1 MMGPEK
7 QQILAAQ
14 DARLHE
20 EISRILVE
28 FISQKIDKTQKDAK
42 IAAAADRYKNRPEIA
57 AWVNEITQAAL
68 SVQ

>member
-14 DARLHE
+14 DARMHE
-20 EISRILVE
+20 EIRSILVE

-42 IAAAADRYKNRPEIA
+42 ITAVADRYRNRPEIA
-57 AWVNEITQAAL
+57 AWVEEVTQAAL
-68 SVQ
+68 SIQ